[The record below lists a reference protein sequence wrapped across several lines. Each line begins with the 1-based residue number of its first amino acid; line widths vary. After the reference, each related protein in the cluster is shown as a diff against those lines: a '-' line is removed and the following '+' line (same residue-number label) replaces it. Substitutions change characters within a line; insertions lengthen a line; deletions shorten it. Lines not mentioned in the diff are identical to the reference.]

1 METARKWGVRPLEFF
16 GIERQGAW
24 TIRDRQLAVA
34 LEVYERNTC
43 PDCGHPTRIAFDP
56 DMDGW
61 FEVPDDPVICY
72 ACAARERKTAD
83 EHFKP
88 EPGQKLP
95 VVNTRK

>member
-1 METARKWGVRPLEFF
+1 M
-16 GIERQGAW
+16 
-24 TIRDRQLAVA
+24 AVA

-95 VVNTRK
+95 VVNTKE